1 MPKVWTT
8 GHVVVPKALRE
19 QFDLHPGDE
28 VVFEKRD
35 DGIAIRKA
43 PTQRKRREHA
53 EGPRN
58 P

>member
-35 DGIAIRKA
+35 GGIAIRKA
-43 PTQRKRREHA
+43 PPQPKRRERP
-53 EGPRN
+53 EGHKSR
-58 P
+58 